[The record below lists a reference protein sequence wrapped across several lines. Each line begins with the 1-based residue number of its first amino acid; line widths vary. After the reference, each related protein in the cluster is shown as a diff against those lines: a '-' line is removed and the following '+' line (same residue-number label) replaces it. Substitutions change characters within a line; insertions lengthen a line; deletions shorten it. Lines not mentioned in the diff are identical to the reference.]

1 MQTREKRNDGP
12 VRHEEFCLLGE
23 ERPKWGLRV
32 SGGALAFS
40 RAGGRGCRER
50 RLRSSGRR
58 RTLASPASLA
68 VARGEAHLAASSRAA
83 STLDQP
89 CPPYSTEK
97 GRSFGQGPP
106 PTAERGRPRRDFRL
120 ARCHFRIRWR

>member
-1 MQTREKRNDGP
+1 MGSEGQR
-12 VRHEEFCLLGE
+12 
-23 ERPKWGLRV
+23 
-32 SGGALAFS
+32 GALAFS
-40 RAGGRGCRER
+40 RAGGRGCPER
-50 RLRSSGRR
+50 RLRSSGRG